1 MSQLTFT
8 LIQSDLVWEDKA
20 ANLLNF
26 EQKINSIQGK
36 KQVVILPEMFATGF
50 SMQPAIHAEEM
61 NGPCVQWMLAQS
73 AAHKII
79 LCGSLMIKENNQY
92 FNRLLW
98 VQPNGEIVHYDKRHL
113 FSFAGEDKH
122 FTAGEKRVIV
132 SVNGWRILLQVCY
145 DLRFPVF
152 ARQQSA
158 NEYDA
163 ILYVANWPE
172 RRIDAWDTLLKARAI
187 ENQCYTIGVN
197 RIGHVGNDI
206 YHNGSSSIYSPMGE
220 TIYNKQQDEDIFS
233 INLDKSELENMRE
246 KLPFL
251 KDRDYFYK
259 IK

>member
-8 LIQSDLVWEDKA
+8 LIQSNLVWEDKA

-26 EQKINSIQGK
+26 EQKLKSIEGK

-50 SMQPAIHAEEM
+50 SMQPDIHAEEM

-152 ARQQSA
+152 ARQQST

-172 RRIDAWDTLLKARAI
+172 RRIDAWDTLLKSRAI

-197 RIGHVGNDI
+197 RIGHDGNDI

-220 TIYNKQQDEDIFS
+220 TLYNKQQDEDIFS
-233 INLDKSELENMRE
+233 INLDKSELENVRE

-251 KDRDYFYK
+251 KDRDSFS
-259 IK
+259 IV